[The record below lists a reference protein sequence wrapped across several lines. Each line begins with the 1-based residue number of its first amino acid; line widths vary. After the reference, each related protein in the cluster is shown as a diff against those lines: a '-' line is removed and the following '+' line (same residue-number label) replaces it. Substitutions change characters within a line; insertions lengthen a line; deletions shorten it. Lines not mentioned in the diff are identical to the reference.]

1 MGSET
6 ISWTAHYTGYVWFA
20 SGLSHEAF
28 ATSKGRA
35 FYRAMR
41 PANVVA
47 ERIGAPTLDGMLLG
61 RHELID
67 LRLARAI
74 DAGEIGQVVEVA
86 AGLSPRGWRFREQ
99 YGSRITYVEA
109 DLPEM
114 RVLKQEALA
123 DVGGETDHHYTA
135 EVDALA
141 DDGPTSIAAL
151 CATLDPTRGTA
162 IITEGLV
169 NYFTTPTLLG
179 MWSRFACALA
189 RFPRGIYLSDLITQ
203 EHNGSLYARAF
214 GKLLSRATRANVTM
228 HFPTDADAVN
238 ALAAAGLDGAL
249 LAPKD
254 FARHLHGVEMRGAD
268 RVRIVEAIARPS

>member
-20 SGLSHEAF
+20 NGLSHEAF

-35 FYRAMR
+35 LYRAMR
-41 PANVVA
+41 AANVVA

-74 DAGEIGQVVEVA
+74 DAGEVSQIIEVA
-86 AGLSPRGWRFREQ
+86 AGMSPRGWRFREQ

-123 DVGGETDHHYTA
+123 DVGGETKHHYTA

-141 DDGPTSIAAL
+141 DAGPSSIASL
-151 CATLDPTRGTA
+151 CASLDPARGTA

-179 MWSRFACALA
+179 MWTRFARALA
-189 RFPRGIYLSDLITQ
+189 RFPHGIYLSDLITQ
-203 EHNGSLYARAF
+203 EHNSALYVRAF
-214 GKLLSRATRANVTM
+214 GKLLARATRANVTM
-228 HFPTDADAVN
+228 HFATDAEAVDA
-238 ALAAAGLDGAL
+238 LGDAGFDGAL

-254 FARHLHGVEMRGAD
+254 FARQLHGVEMRGAD
-268 RVRIVEAIARPS
+268 RVRIVEAVARRA

>member
-1 MGSET
+1 
-6 ISWTAHYTGYVWFA
+6 
-20 SGLSHEAF
+20 
-28 ATSKGRA
+28 
-35 FYRAMR
+35 MR
-41 PANVVA
+41 PANVIA

-74 DAGEIGQVVEVA
+74 DAGEITQIIEVA
-86 AGLSPRGWRFREQ
+86 AGMSPRGWRFREQ
-99 YGSRITYVEA
+99 YGSRIAYVEA
-109 DLPEM
+109 DLPDM

-123 DVGGETDHHYTA
+123 DVDGETTHHYTA
-135 EVDALA
+135 EIDALA
-141 DDGPTSIAAL
+141 DEGESSIAAL

-179 MWSRFACALA
+179 MWRRFARALT

-203 EHNGSLYARAF
+203 EHNNALYARAF
-214 GKLLSRATRANVTM
+214 GKLLATATRANVTM
-228 HFPTDADAVN
+228 HFATDEEAVDALADA
-238 ALAAAGLDGAL
+238 GFDGSL

-254 FARHLHGVEMRGAD
+254 FARQLHGVEMRGAD
-268 RVRIVEAIARPS
+268 RVRIVEAAARLR